1 MTQMAYEEAVRLF
14 GMALPLVVDEIERCD
29 LLLSTGEA
37 QMRAGDT
44 PAAHRSLREAAQL
57 ADRLGL
63 PEQLARAAL
72 GYGGRVLWDVLRG
85 DPHHIPQLERA
96 LAVLP
101 EEDSPLRVRLL
112 ARLAAG
118 PLRAEEF
125 PPERRLELS
134 EEALDMARHI
144 GEPATLAYALS
155 GYISAHHS
163 PAFAE
168 RQEAVAAE
176 LIRVGAEAGDPER
189 TLEGHEARALSRI
202 EFCRIREAKEDLR
215 AMSELAAQLRQPA
228 QHWFV
233 EVYASIFALLEG
245 DLAEAE
251 RSLTAA
257 RKVGDHAQHWN
268 AAVTYGLQLYALRR
282 LQGRLEEVEALVD
295 RSAEE
300 APSYYIWRCVQAQ
313 TAAELGKEQEAR
325 DAFAAL
331 EGGPLV
337 DLPFNEQL
345 LASASLLSE
354 AAADLGD
361 GERAEALHSILR
373 PYHDRLAICYP
384 EICVGAVARYL
395 GMSATTS
402 ERWDDAERFFE
413 EGIEVNARA
422 GAQPWL
428 AHTRRDY
435 AEMLVRRGRPQDRVR
450 SHELLEAA
458 HEGYAR
464 LGMEHWAER
473 ARP

>member
-1 MTQMAYEEAVRLF
+1 MTAESLGELDLAVVHHLEDVARGVAEAQPTAGQRLWA
-14 GMALPLVVDEIERCD
+14 GRLEAITHLGSVVDHQPEVDIVSSRRRVALGQGQELVPQVDESHGRNLSAQLVVE
-29 LLLSTGEA
+29 
-37 QMRAGDT
+37 
-44 PAAHRSLREAAQL
+44 H
-57 ADRLGL
+57 
-63 PEQLARAAL
+63 AR
-72 GYGGRVLWDVLRG
+72 
-85 DPHHIPQLERA
+85 
-96 LAVLP
+96 
-101 EEDSPLRVRLL
+101 
-112 ARLAAG
+112 
-118 PLRAEEF
+118 
-125 PPERRLELS
+125 
-134 EEALDMARHI
+134 
-144 GEPATLAYALS
+144 
-155 GYISAHHS
+155 
-163 PAFAE
+163 
-168 RQEAVAAE
+168 
-176 LIRVGAEAGDPER
+176 
-189 TLEGHEARALSRI
+189 
-202 EFCRIREAKEDLR
+202 KE
-215 AMSELAAQLRQPA
+215 LRQPA

-257 RKVGDHAQHWN
+257 REVGDHAQHWN

-300 APSYYIWRCVQAQ
+300 TPSYYIWRCVQAQ

-395 GMSATTS
+395 GLPATTS

-458 HEGYAR
+458 HAGYAR
-464 LGMEHWAER
+464 LGMDHWAER